1 MKGIT
6 PIISIIILLL
16 ITIGLASA
24 AWTYMSGYMNNLIS
38 RTLDVTPA
46 SCIGGTQVTFLVRNA
61 GTNNVGTTSIN
72 VIDLS
77 DASQRVVTWKFLNNT
92 DAPADYVIKAGETVR
107 ALLGKDLP
115 VVPPTS
121 TSACT
126 KSGEAKTCKYEL
138 TLLQSTWKQDLFV
151 ACTG

>member
-24 AWTYMSGYMNNLIS
+24 AWTYMSGYLTNLTS
-38 RTLDVTPA
+38 RTLGVTPA

-61 GTNNVGTTSIN
+61 GTNNIGSNTIN
-72 VIDLS
+72 VLDMSNGSPVAL
-77 DASQRVVTWKFLNNT
+77 AFKYLNGT
-92 DAPADYVIKAGETVR
+92 DIPSGYVIQAGETIR
-107 ALLGKDLP
+107 ALLP
-115 VVPPTS
+115 APPNPG
-121 TSACT
+121 ACT
-126 KSGEAKTCKYEL
+126 TAGNPKTCQYEL
-138 TLLQSTWKQDLFV
+138 TLKDSTWNQALSV

>member
-1 MKGIT
+1 
-6 PIISIIILLL
+6 LL

-72 VIDLS
+72 VIDMS
-77 DASQRVVTWKFLNNT
+77 DATPRAVSWVFLNGSVDT
-92 DAPADYVIKAGETVR
+92 PPIGYVIKAGETIR
-107 ALLGKDLP
+107 ALLPSG
-115 VVPPTS
+115 VG
-121 TSACT
+121 ACT
-126 KSGEAKTCKYEL
+126 TPGNAKTCQYEMTL
-138 TLLQSTWKQDLFV
+138 TGATWRQEMSV

>member
-1 MKGIT
+1 MKGKMKGIT

-61 GTNNVGTTSIN
+61 GTNNVGGDSIN
-72 VIDLS
+72 CMNMDTGTTETI
-77 DASQRVVTWKFLNNT
+77 TWYSLT
-92 DAPADYVIKAGETVR
+92 TGAQITSPVLKAGDSIR
-107 ALLGKDLP
+107 AKIGNN
-115 VVPPTS
+115 
-121 TSACT
+121 CT
-126 KSGEAKTCKYEL
+126 LSGTAKTCKYEL